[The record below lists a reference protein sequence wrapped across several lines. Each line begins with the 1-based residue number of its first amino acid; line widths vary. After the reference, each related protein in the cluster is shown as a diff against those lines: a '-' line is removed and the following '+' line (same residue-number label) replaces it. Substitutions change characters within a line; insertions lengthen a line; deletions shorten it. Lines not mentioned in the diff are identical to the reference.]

1 METRV
6 KISDGEP
13 PAMPRQPSSQEK
25 SETPPRNQTRN
36 PGESCPRGKVV
47 AFNRYHAERRAK
59 MNSRMNSAASAALRL
74 IARQSWTARLSV
86 TLKRLWVAY
95 RNSRMEQAAIIHLST
110 MNEVQLKDLGL
121 TRSQISSV
129 VKEGRVTGVYF

>member
-1 METRV
+1 
-6 KISDGEP
+6 
-13 PAMPRQPSSQEK
+13 
-25 SETPPRNQTRN
+25 
-36 PGESCPRGKVV
+36 
-47 AFNRYHAERRAK
+47 